1 MSDVVSLQAGFSSRI
16 YRPGL
21 RDLNPFTNIR
31 NNFNI
36 RQGNPEL
43 MPEYTDSYEIT
54 SIFDVGKTSLN
65 FGLYHRYTIN
75 AIVNILTTEYSATF
89 EENINTTQPENIGT
103 NSIIGAEFNTK
114 YSPAKWLTFNI
125 DLNYNTFNRIGTFE
139 SNVFD
144 FKGNQWSSKLMARF
158 KLPANIDFEATG
170 NHQSKVKTI
179 QGSQSANTYLDFGLR
194 KKILKGKGV
203 LSLSVR
209 DVFASRIFEG
219 FNTTQDATTGLDNSS
234 AYSKSL
240 RGRFVAIGF
249 SYGFGKGEAME
260 YSGGKRR

>member
-1 MSDVVSLQAGFSSRI
+1 
-16 YRPGL
+16 
-21 RDLNPFTNIR
+21 
-31 NNFNI
+31 
-36 RQGNPEL
+36 
-43 MPEYTDSYEIT
+43 
-54 SIFDVGKTSLN
+54 
-65 FGLYHRYTIN
+65 
-75 AIVNILTTEYSATF
+75 
-89 EENINTTQPENIGT
+89 
-103 NSIIGAEFNTK
+103 
-114 YSPAKWLTFNI
+114 
-125 DLNYNTFNRIGTFE
+125 
-139 SNVFD
+139 
-144 FKGNQWSSKLMARF
+144 MARF